1 MNDSRLYIHASG
13 TSKEFLVAGRILD
26 SIVISNDSF
35 AYLPTY
41 LNMTTG
47 INMDFGIHQILKQ
60 QERS

>member
-1 MNDSRLYIHASG
+1 MNDSWLYIYASG
-13 TSKEFLVAGRILD
+13 TSKEFLVAGRISD
-26 SIVISNDSF
+26 SNVISNDSF